1 MTDGRCWRALGGLL
15 VPVVVAGIAGCSGSG
30 GSSPTTSS
38 ASASA
43 SAPASA
49 GASGMFSAA
58 QLRGALLT
66 RVNGVAAATPASIGR
81 YASLSAASLGRVA
94 GSAVQA
100 GTSGCAGAT
109 AAGLGST
116 ILAAAPA
123 AAVTFRV
130 AGNAVSEVLVAS
142 SNGSASAVLA
152 GHVPAECA
160 KYLGKV
166 AGKTVTYGVTDKAI
180 TGIGKQARELNV
192 RANGAASDNQWSLI
206 YRGAGFVGTVTVV
219 GASASEAAVR
229 ELAQQAYAFAA
240 KSLA

>member
-30 GSSPTTSS
+30 GSSPTTS
-38 ASASA
+38 SASA

-100 GTSGCAGAT
+100 STSGCAGAT

-166 AGKTVTYGVTDKAI
+166 AGKTVTYGVTEKAI

-192 RANGAASDNQWSLI
+192 RAAGAASDNQWSLI

-219 GASASEAAVR
+219 GPSASEAAVR
-229 ELAQQAYAFAA
+229 ELARQAYAFAA